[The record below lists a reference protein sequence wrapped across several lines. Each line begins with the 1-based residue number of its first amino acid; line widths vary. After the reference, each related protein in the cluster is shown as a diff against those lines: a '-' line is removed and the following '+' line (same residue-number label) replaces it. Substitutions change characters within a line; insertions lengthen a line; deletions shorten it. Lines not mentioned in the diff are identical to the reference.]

1 MGARLSTPQG
11 ATKAAPEESQGFR
24 VLYKMDSEDAVLRLR
39 NTRMIVGFQD
49 FMVAQILEKLKS
61 STKLGVKLLSDLRR
75 FEREN
80 VVTIRILNKRKLAER
95 HDLHRLV
102 EKVEETCA
110 AIRDFLF
117 SLQVCATAPK
127 AGDDWHEQAFNI
139 SQRIGETREDLLQFR
154 LSLFPVGTEVKA
166 EAERL
171 RGCM

>member
-1 MGARLSTPQG
+1 
-11 ATKAAPEESQGFR
+11 
-24 VLYKMDSEDAVLRLR
+24 MDSEDAVVRLG
-39 NTRMIVGFQD
+39 NTRMIVGFED

-61 STKLGVKLLSDLRR
+61 STKLGVKLLSELRH
-75 FEREN
+75 FELEN
-80 VVTIRILNKRKLAER
+80 VVTIRILNKRKLADR

-127 AGDDWHEQAFNI
+127 AGDDWHEKALKI
-139 SQRIGETREDLLQFR
+139 SQVIGETREDLLRFR
-154 LSLFPVGTEVKA
+154 LSLFPVGTEATV

-171 RGCM
+171 KGWM